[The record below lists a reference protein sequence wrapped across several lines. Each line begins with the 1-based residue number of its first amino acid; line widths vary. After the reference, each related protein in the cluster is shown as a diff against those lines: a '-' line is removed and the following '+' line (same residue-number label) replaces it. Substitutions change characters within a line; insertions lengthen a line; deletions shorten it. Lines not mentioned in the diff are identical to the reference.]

1 MTLNAHVPARTAG
14 EIAASAQA
22 LASPM
27 FLLGAR
33 LQDLGKALQRAET
46 TIGELTAFA
55 EASGLS
61 ISIKVVEGA
70 PRADEG

>member
-1 MTLNAHVPARTAG
+1 MTVTAHVPARTAG
-14 EIAASAQA
+14 DAAASAQA

-27 FLLGAR
+27 FQLGAR

-46 TIGELTAFA
+46 TIGELSAFA

-61 ISIKVVEGA
+61 ISIKVVEGER
-70 PRADEG
+70 RADER

>member
-1 MTLNAHVPARTAG
+1 MTVTAHVPARTAG
-14 EIAASAQA
+14 DVAASAQE

-61 ISIKVVEGA
+61 ISIKVVEG
-70 PRADEG
+70 PTRADEA

>member
-1 MTLNAHVPARTAG
+1 MTLNAHVPALSAG
-14 EIAASAQA
+14 EIAANAKA
-22 LASPM
+22 LTSPL

-55 EASGLS
+55 EASGLE
-61 ISIKVVEGA
+61 ISIKMKERDHGA
-70 PRADEG
+70 